1 MAFSMNTIYL
11 LCNNLLDSSRI
22 KESLIGKNVIILRN
36 LDKLKSIEVLE
47 NDTVLIDYHFYEN
60 GNIKDLL
67 DLTSNCKNII
77 SFVPHE
83 KIDALKSENLNVFFV
98 ARSVFFKNILKY
110 IVI

>member
-1 MAFSMNTIYL
+1 MNTIYL
-11 LCNNLLDSSRI
+11 VCNNLLDSSRI
-22 KESLIGKNVIILRN
+22 KESLIGKNVTVLRN

-60 GNIKDLL
+60 ANIKEVL
-67 DLTSNCKNII
+67 DLTNDCKNII

-83 KIDALKSENLNVFFV
+83 KIDALKNEYSNVFFV